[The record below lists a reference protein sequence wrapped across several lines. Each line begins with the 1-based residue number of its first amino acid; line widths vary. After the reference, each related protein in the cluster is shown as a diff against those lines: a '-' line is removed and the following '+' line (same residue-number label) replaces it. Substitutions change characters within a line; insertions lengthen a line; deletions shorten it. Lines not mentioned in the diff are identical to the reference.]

1 MDMLKDG
8 HGVVKARQPNE
19 NYYPEAAI
27 AWSKIRAVYG
37 PFPDGTTFNKLAYK
51 SSMIHRLGTT
61 KVINKQKVRSKQ
73 NMAITFFPTNVTQ
86 STMKSK
92 GPKANILLQC

>member
-1 MDMLKDG
+1 MLKDG
-8 HGVVKARQPNE
+8 HGVVKAKQPNE
-19 NYYPEAAI
+19 NYHPEAAI

-61 KVINKQKVRSKQ
+61 KVISKQKVSSKHKIV
-73 NMAITFFPTNVTQ
+73 ITVF
-86 STMKSK
+86 S
-92 GPKANILLQC
+92 